1 MADSLKSVLIERDG
15 ITAEEADDQIQ
26 DAQRQFDLY
35 LEEGNLTGAEQIC
48 SEYFG
53 LEPDYVIEFL

>member
-1 MADSLKSVLIERDG
+1 MADSLKSVLIKRDG

-26 DAQRQFDLY
+26 DARRQFNSYLDSGDL
-35 LEEGNLTGAEQIC
+35 ESAEHIC
-48 SEYFG
+48 QEYFG

>member
-1 MADSLKSVLIERDG
+1 MADSLKSVLIKRDG

-26 DAQRQFDLY
+26 AARRQFNSYLDSGDLVS
-35 LEEGNLTGAEQIC
+35 AEHIC
-48 SEYFG
+48 EEYFG

>member
-1 MADSLKSVLIERDG
+1 MADSLKSVLIKRDG

-26 DAQRQFDLY
+26 DARKQFNAYLDSGDLVS
-35 LEEGNLTGAEQIC
+35 AEHIC
-48 SEYFG
+48 EEYFG

>member
-1 MADSLKSVLIERDG
+1 MADSLKSVLMQRDG

-26 DAQRQFDLY
+26 DARRQFNSYLDSGDL
-35 LEEGNLTGAEQIC
+35 ESAEHIC
-48 SEYFG
+48 QEYFG

>member
-1 MADSLKSVLIERDG
+1 MANSLKSVLMQRDG

-26 DAQRQFDLY
+26 DARRQFNSYLDSGDL
-35 LEEGNLTGAEQIC
+35 ESAEHIC
-48 SEYFG
+48 QEYFG